1 MLYIYGECHEM
12 LNFHFCVISQ
22 PHLLYSG
29 SYNVSAELTLY
40 YIMLALD
47 LLWIIQYNVSAGLTL
62 EYII

>member
-1 MLYIYGECHEM
+1 M